1 MTEKSVEEI
10 INILSGINRD
20 LNLPLLANW
29 SFWLTVVSVVL
40 MIITLIFLVK
50 SNRVTQKMLQYQI
63 TPAIDVNM
71 RYDKDLRKT
80 YFWFKNH
87 SNLPGFVYLRRKK
100 NDEKIAEVYQELR
113 ISPKEDRK
121 KTATAFD
128 FSQKEGDSLRL
139 YISIRPAIEK
149 TKIKFEFEKS
159 YTFSSDQWN
168 EKSWSFPDNP
178 FLANY

>member
-1 MTEKSVEEI
+1 MTVNKVEEI
-10 INILSGINRD
+10 INILSGINNG

-40 MIITLIFLVK
+40 TIITLFFLIK
-50 SNRVTQKMLQYQI
+50 SNKVTQKMLQYQI

-71 RYDKDLRKT
+71 WYDRNFQKT

-87 SNLPGFVYLRRKK
+87 SYLPGFVYLKRKK
-100 NDEKIAEVYQELR
+100 NDEKVVEVYQELR
-113 ISPKEDRK
+113 ISPKEDGKR
-121 KTATAFD
+121 TAIRFD
-128 FSQKEGDSLRL
+128 FSQKEGDNLRL

-159 YTFSSDQWN
+159 YTFSGGQWN
-168 EKSWSFPDNP
+168 ENSWSFPDNP
-178 FLANY
+178 FPVNY